1 MDIIRVIAAGIPGKE
16 NKGWSPLSVWRE
28 IQTTGG
34 ECLCLSD
41 IDCIQKVEKGGGHSG
56 PYGSKSAPFQKKFHL
71 LY

>member
-41 IDCIQKVEKGGGHSG
+41 IDCIQKVEKGRVLFARMVLVGRKHE
-56 PYGSKSAPFQKKFHL
+56 YA
-71 LY
+71 